1 MPAKKKEGHKVLV
14 DGVIAD
20 GKGGWMKKGDELPA
34 DADLE
39 SLKAKGFA
47 E

>member
-20 GKGGWMKKGDELPA
+20 GKGGYFKKGDVLPEGA
-34 DADLE
+34 DAD
-39 SLKAKGFA
+39 SLKAKGYI
-47 E
+47 